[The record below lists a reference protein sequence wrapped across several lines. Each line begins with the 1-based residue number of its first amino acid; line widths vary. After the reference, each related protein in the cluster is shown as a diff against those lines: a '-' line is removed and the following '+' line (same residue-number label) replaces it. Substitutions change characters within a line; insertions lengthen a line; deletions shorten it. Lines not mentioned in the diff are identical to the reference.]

1 MKKIIKFLL
10 VLLIVILLNPLYTY
24 KQTFYPQSLPG
35 KLQRENNGD
44 GIANARSS
52 IGAYL
57 SYGPYVKLPAG
68 FYKASVFYHLETDGK
83 AYVDISGDDGKN
95 ILAKR
100 ELISGQDKFK
110 KIFWLWKSETIEVR
124 TFIQAG
130 QMTLYKIKIYG
141 VSVFALVLIAI
152 IVFALA
158 YGMRFLLKNYYRL
171 FVFGVVCLLAL
182 PMGYLFGVQES
193 TVLFGRDPL
202 TNLPSMHKQS
212 FTDKSF
218 QKQFENWWTSHF
230 LFRRLAL
237 KTKNQFY
244 DWANLGRIHSGYNQ
258 NVVQGKNDYL
268 FERGYFASF
277 RLSCRSLPEEGF
289 NKLERLNKALRE
301 KGIDLYV
308 VLAPNKAV
316 TYQEYVPARY
326 KYFLGEDCGYSTQ
339 ITKNLEQR
347 GINVF
352 NGQAIMADLRRGE
365 YQPFSKTGTHW
376 NLYGAGQVFTNAFK
390 TFGLSDVKI
399 TKIQTSKKP
408 YITEKDIA
416 NLLNRLDLYET
427 DEKYPRPLFESS
439 KTLSDKTGLIGNSF
453 SNEFKQS
460 MLNAKVVSSKN
471 LVYEGNPPLTPEKT
485 RQLLQSKRIFM
496 VYTDVPFMN
505 INDQMF
511 KKIDMLLA
519 YADKD
524 TLHVAFADK
533 NQLLKNE
540 GLSHIEKWGRW
551 SNGKEVVLTFAP
563 KEKADSY
570 QISFEINPYVN
581 QKHQKQTVQIFA
593 ADEKLAEWHFEYG
606 KSKPKLTF
614 DYPKKYLSAAGEIT
628 LRFEIE
634 KPISPYEL
642 GLSSDKRKLGIGFVK
657 MTVKAIKKPDKPA

>member
-1 MKKIIKFLL
+1 
-10 VLLIVILLNPLYTY
+10 
-24 KQTFYPQSLPG
+24 
-35 KLQRENNGD
+35 
-44 GIANARSS
+44 
-52 IGAYL
+52 
-57 SYGPYVKLPAG
+57 
-68 FYKASVFYHLETDGK
+68 
-83 AYVDISGDDGKN
+83 
-95 ILAKR
+95 
-100 ELISGQDKFK
+100 
-110 KIFWLWKSETIEVR
+110 
-124 TFIQAG
+124 
-130 QMTLYKIKIYG
+130 
-141 VSVFALVLIAI
+141 
-152 IVFALA
+152 
-158 YGMRFLLKNYYRL
+158 
-171 FVFGVVCLLAL
+171 
-182 PMGYLFGVQES
+182 
-193 TVLFGRDPL
+193 
-202 TNLPSMHKQS
+202 
-212 FTDKSF
+212 
-218 QKQFENWWTSHF
+218 
-230 LFRRLAL
+230 
-237 KTKNQFY
+237 
-244 DWANLGRIHSGYNQ
+244 
-258 NVVQGKNDYL
+258 
-268 FERGYFASF
+268 
-277 RLSCRSLPEEGF
+277 
-289 NKLERLNKALRE
+289 
-301 KGIDLYV
+301 
-308 VLAPNKAV
+308 
-316 TYQEYVPARY
+316 
-326 KYFLGEDCGYSTQ
+326 
-339 ITKNLEQR
+339 
-347 GINVF
+347 
-352 NGQAIMADLRRGE
+352 MADLRRGE

-390 TFGLSDVKI
+390 TFGLSDVKM

-427 DEKYPRPLFESS
+427 DEKYPRPLFEIS
-439 KTLSDKTGLIGNSF
+439 KTVSDKTGLIGNSF

>member
-83 AYVDISGDDGKN
+83 AHVDISGDDGKN

-100 ELISGQDKFK
+100 ELISGRDKFK

-124 TFIQAG
+124 TFVQAG

-141 VSVFALVLIAI
+141 VSVFALVLIVI

-182 PMGYLFGVQES
+182 PMGYLFGVQEN

-202 TNLPSMHKQS
+202 TDLPSMHKQS
-212 FTDKSF
+212 FADKNF

-237 KTKNQFY
+237 KTKNQIY
-244 DWANLGRIHSGYNQ
+244 DWANFGRIHSGYNQ
-258 NVVQGKNDYL
+258 TVVQGTNNYL
-268 FERGYFASF
+268 FERDYFTSF
-277 RLSCRSLPEEGF
+277 RLSCRPIPEEGF
-289 NKLERLNKALRE
+289 NKFERLNKALRE

-316 TYQEYVPARY
+316 TYQEYIPQRY
-326 KYFLGEDCGYSTQ
+326 KYFLGGDCGDYAK
-339 ITKNLEQR
+339 ITENLRKR

-352 NGQAIMADLRRGE
+352 NGREIMANLRRDE

-376 NLYGAGQVFTNAFK
+376 NLYGAGQVFASAFK

-399 TKIQTSKKP
+399 TGVQTSKKP
-408 YITEKDIA
+408 YITERDIA
-416 NLLNRLDLYET
+416 NLLNRLVLYET
-427 DEKYPRPLFESS
+427 GEEYPRPLFENSEA
-439 KTLSDKTGLIGNSF
+439 LPGKTGLIGNSF

-460 MLNAKVVSSKN
+460 MLNAKVVSSEN
-471 LVYEGNPPLTPEKT
+471 LIFEGNPPLTPEKT
-485 RQLLQSKRIFM
+485 QQLLQSKRIFM
-496 VYTDVPFMN
+496 VYTDLPFMY
-505 INDQMF
+505 INEQMF

-519 YADKD
+519 YADKE
-524 TLHVAFADK
+524 HIIFADK
-533 NQLLKNE
+533 NQPVKIG
-540 GLSHIEKWGRW
+540 GLSHVGKWGRW
-551 SNGKEVVLTFAP
+551 SDGKEVVLTSAP
-563 KEKADSY
+563 KEKADNY
-570 QISFEINPYVN
+570 HISFEITPYVN

-593 ADEKLAEWHFEYG
+593 ADKKLAEWHFEYG
-606 KSKPKLTF
+606 KPKPKLTF
-614 DYPKKYLSAAGEIT
+614 DYPKKYLSAAGEIA
-628 LRFEIE
+628 LRFEIK
-634 KPISPYEL
+634 KPVSPYEL

-657 MTVKAIKKPDKPA
+657 MTVKAVKKPDKPA